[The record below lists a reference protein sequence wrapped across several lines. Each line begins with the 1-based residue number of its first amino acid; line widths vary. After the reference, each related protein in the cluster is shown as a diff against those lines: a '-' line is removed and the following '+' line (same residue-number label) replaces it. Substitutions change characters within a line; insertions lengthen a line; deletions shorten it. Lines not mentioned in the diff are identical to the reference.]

1 MISKN
6 IMVAN
11 FIALEQ
17 KKGWKLCMSD
27 VNELQNTLDKVWYLL
42 IILNYI
48 SDAES
53 NLV

>member
-11 FIALEQ
+11 FIALAQ
-17 KKGWKLCMSD
+17 KKSWKLCMSD